1 MSLLRREVGSADSHR
16 RVASLGAPGA
26 HTAPSGAPGGSPSSR
41 FQTAQRGGARY
52 GIYTDA
58 RWYDADQIPNYS
70 ITWRE
75 PRASPRA
82 HCTAMPVTFWVGA
95 MKPGENLQHLVRT
108 LEQAT
113 NNAPNIK
120 VESPKRVPD
129 KDTGKP
135 REHDVVVTFSF
146 SHHSMVMALECRD
159 RSRKVGVPDVEAFRN
174 KCDRTGVHRAIIV
187 SASGFTRT
195 ALKKA
200 EALEIGCLGLEEVDR
215 FDWCEAPGVELR
227 LRDLLP
233 GLPWEIGTAEPFDGD
248 PQLYDGDGHAV
259 EQVGFSNMA
268 QAALNLRPTAVAQRE
283 DEEARLNPVTCTFV
297 NQGASAFYLIDREGN
312 CIPLTRMVLHVT
324 YRMRYSLIPFS
335 FREYI
340 DHAKGKQLYT
350 AAFATIDEG
359 NLRGD
364 LVVHREPTGIVTVSF
379 VPRAV

>member
-120 VESPKRVPD
+120 
-129 KDTGKP
+129 
-135 REHDVVVTFSF
+135 
-146 SHHSMVMALECRD
+146 
-159 RSRKVGVPDVEAFRN
+159 
-174 KCDRTGVHRAIIV
+174 
-187 SASGFTRT
+187 
-195 ALKKA
+195 
-200 EALEIGCLGLEEVDR
+200 
-215 FDWCEAPGVELR
+215 
-227 LRDLLP
+227 
-233 GLPWEIGTAEPFDGD
+233 
-248 PQLYDGDGHAV
+248 
-259 EQVGFSNMA
+259 
-268 QAALNLRPTAVAQRE
+268 
-283 DEEARLNPVTCTFV
+283 
-297 NQGASAFYLIDREGN
+297 
-312 CIPLTRMVLHVT
+312 
-324 YRMRYSLIPFS
+324 
-335 FREYI
+335 
-340 DHAKGKQLYT
+340 
-350 AAFATIDEG
+350 
-359 NLRGD
+359 
-364 LVVHREPTGIVTVSF
+364 
-379 VPRAV
+379 